1 MKIVHT
7 INRFSILVLI
17 YFIAK
22 SEQRRIKIRLN
33 RAKRL
38 GASKSNSNI
47 SIEEPIER
55 NNYGTASIRSILE
68 KNSNDLIEDN
78 KMESH
83 AIK

>member
-1 MKIVHT
+1 MLGELWLPYNRHSHI
-7 INRFSILVLI
+7 INCTFSLVTV
-17 YFIAK
+17 
-22 SEQRRIKIRLN
+22 KIRLN
-33 RAKRL
+33 RAKRQ
-38 GASKSNSNI
+38 GVSKSNSNI

-68 KNSNDLIEDN
+68 KNSNEFIEHN